1 MPSPWSPP
9 RAGEVKW
16 VDEVQLEVVEV
27 SRVLKA
33 PGVPRAF
40 GVILG
45 LLERPNRPENAVSL
59 VANPTTRGIAP
70 GPLMSA

>member
-27 SRVLKA
+27 PRVLEA
-33 PGVPRAF
+33 PGVPRAPRA
-40 GVILG
+40 ILG
-45 LLERPNRPENAVSL
+45 LLERPNRPKNVVFL
-59 VANPTTRGIAP
+59 VANLTTRGIAP
-70 GPLMSA
+70 RPLMSA